1 MRYGSNTF
9 RKKFTM
15 EIFKDALTSYP
26 QCPSR
31 FLGFERYSELAGDFI
46 LVVGSAYDPNV
57 LYKLPKKKVLIEFDE
72 PNRYY
77 YPPELMRHD
86 DYENAFDKIFTICP
100 YSAEWQNKRQ
110 NNHKRTFVCFP
121 FNEKLIPAPEEKI
134 FDVIYT
140 GHFLARTISDIVN
153 DIQPYNYVVV
163 SNSND
168 PRVTHRSASYEEKMK
183 LIAQSKITIVHNLHF
198 MDSYHVA
205 NLQTIPN
212 YFNNQAFAQVPR
224 VNSNIPLSI
233 RRIITTAQRLFRKLT
248 KTYEETEI
256 LVPHIKSRTF
266 EAAFSR
272 SLMLVQKD
280 PFNVIGKFFEPN
292 TEFVYYEPGELKQK
306 LAEVLKNYQ
315 DYKPI
320 IDRAYQRAIENY
332 TSDAF
337 FNAHLKDLKV

>member
-1 MRYGSNTF
+1 MQLF
-9 RKKFTM
+9 
-15 EIFKDALTSYP
+15 
-26 QCPSR
+26 
-31 FLGFERYSELAGDFI
+31 
-46 LVVGSAYDPNV
+46 
-57 LYKLPKKKVLIEFDE
+57 
-72 PNRYY
+72 
-77 YPPELMRHD
+77 
-86 DYENAFDKIFTICP
+86 
-100 YSAEWQNKRQ
+100 
-110 NNHKRTFVCFP
+110 
-121 FNEKLIPAPEEKI
+121 
-134 FDVIYT
+134 
-140 GHFLARTISDIVN
+140 
-153 DIQPYNYVVV
+153 NYVVV
-163 SNSND
+163 SNSDD

-183 LIAQSKITIVHNLHF
+183 LMAQSKITIVHNLHF
-198 MDSYHVA
+198 MDSFHVA
-205 NLQTIPN
+205 NLQTIPD
-212 YFNNQAFAQVPR
+212 YSNNQAFAQVPR

-233 RRIITTAQRLFRKLT
+233 RRIITTALRLFRKFT
-248 KTYEETEI
+248 KTYEKTEI

-280 PFNVIGKFFEPN
+280 PFNVIEKFFEPN